1 MKKILLL
8 LIAFGMLLS
17 IQSVMA
23 KPLSDDVVS
32 NLMYALV
39 KKDEK
44 LARSY
49 VSSEVKIP
57 EIRENTPI
65 TGFSGLVRA
74 SLH

>member
-23 KPLSDDVVS
+23 KPFSDDVVS

-44 LARSY
+44 MA
-49 VSSEVKIP
+49 SE
-57 EIRENTPI
+57 N
-65 TGFSGLVRA
+65 
-74 SLH
+74 